1 MRRGY
6 SFKKRRQV
14 SVRENCEDMN
24 NVGVSIEKIREE
36 IRIVLKE
43 ELQSLDKRQ
52 KEEGQRLKDTLISAL
67 PQRQKQ
73 DEDKSQA
80 SSVIRNENRY
90 IVELRIALILM
101 VVTCVCSSISA
112 AWLTSRWQLLNIPKP
127 DPSPVI
133 FDEDGDGIADADDF
147 CTGST
152 FISGKATDWDA
163 DGCEDSVEDNDKDGD
178 GISDEFDKCPK
189 SARSDF
195 ASNINNDLDQDGC
208 EDSVED
214 NDDDGDG
221 IDNIHDSCA
230 RTEKGSI
237 TDAFGCSFSQRQQQH
252 SKRQKKIA
260 WRVSLISVEALFG
273 AFFAA
278 LIGHLWPTIKKLRSF
293 IFFFGNH
300 QHSDQGGIIQEKE
313 PSSHACSLKQEH
325 HQHSTNNE
333 QPTSKSK
340 KSPPSQ
346 PSVLT
351 TTSTP
356 TRSSDP
362 RLLSAE
368 DTETE

>member
-163 DGCEDSVEDNDKDGD
+163 DGCEDSVEDND
-178 GISDEFDKCPK
+178 
-189 SARSDF
+189 
-195 ASNINNDLDQDGC
+195 
-208 EDSVED
+208 
-214 NDDDGDG
+214 DDGDG